1 MDGIRKGAACWE
13 QVLLP
18 RLDVGDVVV
27 EFALRS
33 EFFATL
39 CFDAFSVLLVL
50 LRGDLCILAEDLLT
64 DRDFSDEHLVDV
76 FRLEDRCVV

>member
-13 QVLLP
+13 LVLLP